1 MLESRAVISRAP
13 VPFAPNSLMP
23 NLPDAETLAEQSAL
37 LQQNRFLRY
46 LIGGATL
53 VIILL
58 GVRAIGDLISPIL
71 IAFLLALGLSPLLVA
86 LQRRGV
92 PTPIALFLVVGLLI
106 AIGLVLVFIIT
117 SSISQL
123 VTNLPSYFARFETR
137 TLTTSSTLEQY
148 GIHVQGLYPANFVAI
163 IPPATLQAQLLA
175 LSSGLLVTIG
185 EVFLVFLLFIFLLL
199 DLVNLPKRIAG
210 GLQVNPEMLA
220 RVSQVRDSI
229 INYFVLRTR
238 VNLLA
243 GIMNG
248 GICFVFGIDFAVLW
262 ALFAFLAGYIPS
274 FGYTVA
280 ALPPIFFAWL
290 QFGFPAAILPSVIL
304 LGAMILTDQVISP
317 RLTAKGMNLPVSVLL
332 LSLLI
337 WGWLLGLLGALVA
350 GPLTIVL
357 KLTLSG
363 FPETQWL
370 ANLMSGQAEPEVAEK
385 IAPRLPKFI
394 SSFFVAPA
402 EAKPAPSD
410 SSPKTGT

>member
-1 MLESRAVISRAP
+1 M
-13 VPFAPNSLMP
+13 
-23 NLPDAETLAEQSAL
+23 

-46 LIGGATL
+46 LIGGAAL
-53 VIILL
+53 IIILL

-71 IAFLLALGLSPLLVA
+71 IAFLLALGMSPLLVA

-92 PTPIALFLVVGLLI
+92 PIPIALFLVIGLLI
-106 AIGLVLVFIIT
+106 AIALVLGFIVT

-123 VTNLPSYFARFETR
+123 IANLPTYFARVESEGR
-137 TLTTSSTLEQY
+137 STTAVLAQY
-148 GIHVQGLYPANFVAI
+148 GIEIQEVYPGSFAAV

-175 LSSGLLVTIG
+175 LSGGLLVTAG

-199 DLVNLPKRIAG
+199 DVVNLPKRIAG

-229 INYFVLRTR
+229 THYFVLRTR

-243 GIMNG
+243 GLING
-248 GICFVFGIDFAVLW
+248 GVCFLFGIDFALLW

-290 QFGFPAAILPSVIL
+290 QFGFPAAILPSAIL

-317 RLTAKGMNLPVSVLL
+317 RMTARGMNLPVSVLL

-363 FPETQWL
+363 FPETRWL

-394 SSFFVAPA
+394 SDLFLSSADDAPA
-402 EAKPAPSD
+402 DRAAK
-410 SSPKTGT
+410 SSPPDDYSDQLD

>member
-1 MLESRAVISRAP
+1 
-13 VPFAPNSLMP
+13 MP
-23 NLPDAETLAEQSAL
+23 NLPNTETLADQAAL
-37 LQQNRFLRY
+37 VQQNRFLRY
-46 LIGGATL
+46 LVGGAAL

-71 IAFLLALGLSPLLVA
+71 IAFLLALGMSPLLVA

-92 PTPIALFLVVGLLI
+92 ATPIALFLVIGLLI
-106 AIGLVLVFIIT
+106 AIALVLLFIIT
-117 SSISQL
+117 SSLSQL
-123 VTNLPSYFARFETR
+123 VANLPAYFARFEAQGHS
-137 TLTTSSTLEQY
+137 TTAVLAQY
-148 GIHVQGLYPANFVAI
+148 GIEIQEVYPGSFVAT

-175 LSSGLLVTIG
+175 LSGGVLVTAG

-199 DLVNLPKRIAG
+199 DVVDLPKRIAG

-229 INYFVLRTR
+229 THYFVLRTR

-243 GIMNG
+243 GFMNG
-248 GICFVFGIDFAVLW
+248 GICFVFGIDFALLW

-317 RLTAKGMNLPVSVLL
+317 RMTARGMNLPVSVLL

-385 IAPRLPKFI
+385 IAPRLPRFVT
-394 SSFFVAPA
+394 SFFVSPIPSAPA
-402 EAKPAPSD
+402 DDSARNGPSD
-410 SSPKTGT
+410 H

>member
-1 MLESRAVISRAP
+1 
-13 VPFAPNSLMP
+13 MP
-23 NLPDAETLAEQSAL
+23 NLPDTDTLAEHAAF

-46 LIGGATL
+46 LIGGAAL
-53 VIILL
+53 IIILL

-92 PTPIALFLVVGLLI
+92 PTPIALFLVIALLL
-106 AIGLVLVFIIT
+106 AIGFVLLFIIT

-123 VTNLPSYFARFETR
+123 VNNLPSYFARFEAEGHATSD
-137 TLTTSSTLEQY
+137 TLSRY
-148 GIHVQGLYPANFVAI
+148 GIGIEGMYPTSVAALV
-163 IPPATLQAQLLA
+163 PAATLQAQLLT
-175 LSSGLLVTIG
+175 LSSGILVTLG
-185 EVFLVFLLFIFLLL
+185 EVFLVFLLFIFLLI
-199 DLVNLPKRIAG
+199 DVVNLPKRIAG
-210 GLQVNPEMLA
+210 GLQVNPDLLA

-229 INYFVLRTR
+229 TNYFVLRTR
-238 VNLLA
+238 VNLIAAAL
-243 GIMNG
+243 NG
-248 GICFVFGIDFAVLW
+248 GLCLIFGIDFALLW

-290 QFGFPAAILPSVIL
+290 QFGFAGAIVPSALL
-304 LGAMILTDQVISP
+304 LGAMILADQVISP
-317 RLTAKGMNLPVSVLL
+317 RLTAKGMNLPVSILL

-350 GPLTIVL
+350 GPLTIVV
-357 KLTLSG
+357 KITLNE
-363 FPETQWL
+363 FPETRWL

-394 SSFFVAPA
+394 SGLFVTSSKSAPA
-402 EAKPAPSD
+402 ED
-410 SSPKTGT
+410 SPKTGTLNG